1 LSQRYDPTWP
11 LFDSVFEGNPGNP
24 VITGQRDQ
32 FLDVLIRVIPQLH

>member
-11 LFDSVFEGNPGNP
+11 LFDSFFEGNPGNP